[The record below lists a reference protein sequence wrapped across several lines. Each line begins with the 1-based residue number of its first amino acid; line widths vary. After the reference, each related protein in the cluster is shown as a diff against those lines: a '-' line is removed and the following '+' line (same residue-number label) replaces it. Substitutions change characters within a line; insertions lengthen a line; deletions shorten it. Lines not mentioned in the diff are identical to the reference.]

1 MAVTILLIPC
11 TLLYF
16 QLITF
21 FMNYSNA
28 SKIGE
33 EEKSSHIQKITPFLW
48 FDNQAEQ
55 AANYYVSV
63 FKNSKMGQVT
73 RYGKE
78 GYEIHGM
85 DEGSVM
91 TVDFDIENQKFIALN
106 GGPVFKFNEAISFQ
120 VLCDSQKELDYYW
133 EKLSEGGDK
142 NAQQCGW
149 LKDKYGVSW
158 QIVPRVL
165 YNLIQDKDQLKSQR
179 VMKAMLQM
187 KKLDIK
193 TLIQAYEKT

>member
-1 MAVTILLIPC
+1 
-11 TLLYF
+11 
-16 QLITF
+16 
-21 FMNYSNA
+21 MNDSNI
-28 SKIGE
+28 SKTD
-33 EEKSSHIQKITPFLW
+33 EEKPTHIQKITRFLW

-55 AANYYVSV
+55 AANYYVSI
-63 FKNSKMGQVT
+63 FRNSRIGQVT

-78 GYEIHGM
+78 GYEIHRM
-85 DEGSVM
+85 EEGTVM
-91 TVDFDIENQKFIALN
+91 TVDFDIENQKFMALN

-120 VLCDSQKELDYYW
+120 VLCDTQEELDYYW

-158 QIVPRVL
+158 QIVPKVL
-165 YNLIQDKDQLKSQR
+165 FKMIQDKDQVKSQR

-187 KKLDIK
+187 HKLDIQ
-193 TLIQAYEKT
+193 TLIQAFEKS